1 MNIQETLTLLF
12 LEEYTY
18 KKEDR
23 NPSCII
29 QITLSEVERRT
40 HFYKVNIRRLNG
52 YGKSFRYKD
61 LEEAKK
67 QIKYLKS
74 LVSKRNGVIKYG
86 S

>member
-1 MNIQETLTLLF
+1 MVMENH
-12 LEEYTY
+12 LEINMAT
-18 KKEDR
+18 K
-23 NPSCII
+23 SA
-29 QITLSEVERRT
+29 TVEST
-40 HFYKVNIRRLNG
+40 MAK
-52 YGKSFRYKD
+52 